1 VDATALIRSP
11 SSSRSHTLLFT
22 LLFTLFGLVA
32 IMSSSRP
39 AHRSPVKNIAMMRD
53 MRKEELKQRCLARV
67 AANRHSAINSARQQ
81 RLTFDST
88 ATSSSPMASQDTA
101 AMQVAASD
109 TVPNSELRALISEEW
124 RRMQAE
130 GGTADSMAN
139 ASVLD
144 TELLSGSD
152 YIDVMTALQELLYND
167 LYQQGMVQPVNR
179 PTSPMHVDRVTG

>member
-1 VDATALIRSP
+1 
-11 SSSRSHTLLFT
+11 
-22 LLFTLFGLVA
+22 
-32 IMSSSRP
+32 
-39 AHRSPVKNIAMMRD
+39 
-53 MRKEELKQRCLARV
+53 
-67 AANRHSAINSARQQ
+67 
-81 RLTFDST
+81 
-88 ATSSSPMASQDTA
+88 
-101 AMQVAASD
+101 
-109 TVPNSELRALISEEW
+109 
-124 RRMQAE
+124 MQAE